1 MNAKSDTP
9 TLDALSKRAVSR
21 GRYKFYS
28 VLFGLG
34 ILCTIFAVLVLL
46 PFKYEAHVDIL
57 VRVDRD
63 ASPVPQL
70 GGPSA
75 DQIVVTGV
83 RPEDVATEI
92 SILTGRQVAEV
103 AYESLGPDFFLDEDE
118 LPENFRQ
125 RVIQVIKATLETV
138 TDSVEATLIKLRMAR
153 ESTPREDA
161 ISDIMSALNVSK
173 SVRSD
178 LISLGVRAG
187 SPENARAILSA
198 IATAYFEAH
207 QDARAVFRGNDL
219 FKDLQARTEAE
230 MAELG
235 RQIEQSKVDLNVFDF
250 PLWIEQRTLQ
260 LASLQAEQ
268 SVVAREKAGLDRQ
281 ITKVEADLTRI
292 KDAPLDA
299 EPLNSSELLSTFRGD
314 LGRAVRD
321 MQRDVVRFGRTSQ
334 QVQEGRAVI
343 EALQGEIR
351 QADIAHTQRLMRQFE
366 REDILIDIKSDSI
379 TALISDIEGEI
390 AKVSSKDASMRALE
404 TKRAALATSLAQV
417 TDERTR
423 SEWLAALDSSGPARI
438 TILDPIT
445 VSDNPVAPNKV
456 VILIAGIV
464 VSILGG
470 VGLYIILTQMF
481 VFPQQRRSTLFSLSM
496 ENDDQ
501 SDDQT
506 GAQDLPANPIQKTL
520 GRDAGR

>member
-9 TLDALSKRAVSR
+9 TLDALSKRAASR

-92 SILTGRQVAEV
+92 SILTGRQVAEA
-103 AYESLGPDFFLDEDE
+103 AYESLGADFFLDVDE
-118 LPENFRQ
+118 PPENFRQ
-125 RVIQVIKATLETV
+125 RVIQTIKATLETV
-138 TDSVEATLIKLRMAR
+138 TDGIDATLIKLRMAR

-161 ISDIMSALNVSK
+161 IGDVMNALNVSK

-187 SPENARAILSA
+187 SPEDAKAILSA
-198 IATAYFEAH
+198 IATAYFTAH
-207 QDARAVFRGNDL
+207 QDARAVFRGNDM
-219 FKDLQARTEAE
+219 FKDLQAQTEAE

-268 SVVAREKAGLDRQ
+268 NVVARDKAGLDRQ
-281 ITKVEADLTRI
+281 IAKVKADLSRI
-292 KDAPLDA
+292 SAAPLEA

-334 QVQEGRAVI
+334 QVQEARAVI
-343 EALQGEIR
+343 EALRGEIR
-351 QADIAHTQRLMRQFE
+351 QADIAHTQR
-366 REDILIDIKSDSI
+366 
-379 TALISDIEGEI
+379 
-390 AKVSSKDASMRALE
+390 
-404 TKRAALATSLAQV
+404 
-417 TDERTR
+417 
-423 SEWLAALDSSGPARI
+423 
-438 TILDPIT
+438 
-445 VSDNPVAPNKV
+445 
-456 VILIAGIV
+456 
-464 VSILGG
+464 
-470 VGLYIILTQMF
+470 
-481 VFPQQRRSTLFSLSM
+481 
-496 ENDDQ
+496 
-501 SDDQT
+501 
-506 GAQDLPANPIQKTL
+506 
-520 GRDAGR
+520 

>member
-1 MNAKSDTP
+1 MNAKSETP
-9 TLDALSKRAVSR
+9 TVDALSRRAASR

-63 ASPVPQL
+63 ASPVPQM
-70 GGPSA
+70 GGPSS

-103 AYESLGPDFFLDEDE
+103 AYESLGAEFFLDVDE
-118 LPENFRQ
+118 PPENFRQ
-125 RVIQVIKATLETV
+125 QVIQTIKRTMETV
-138 TDSVEATLIKLRMAR
+138 TDSIEAALIKLRLAR

-161 ISDIMSALNVSK
+161 INDVMKSLNVSK

-187 SPENARAILSA
+187 SPDDAKAILSA
-198 IATAYFEAH
+198 ISMAYFKAH

-219 FKDLQARTEAE
+219 FRDLQSKTETE
-230 MAELG
+230 LAELG

-268 SVVAREKAGLDRQ
+268 SVIARDKAGLDRQ
-281 ITKVEADLTRI
+281 KSKVEADLDRI
-292 KDAPLDA
+292 TAADLEA

-321 MQRDVVRFGRTSQ
+321 MERDVVRYGRTSQ
-334 QVQEGRAVI
+334 QVQEARAVI
-343 EALQGEIR
+343 VALRGEIR
-351 QADIAHTQRLMRQFE
+351 QADIAQTERLVRQFD
-366 REDILIDIKSDSI
+366 RESALLDIKSAGISEQI
-379 TALISDIEGEI
+379 QELKAEVAL
-390 AKVSSKDASMRALE
+390 VSSKNASMRSLE

-417 TDERTR
+417 TEERTR
-423 SEWLAALDSSGPARI
+423 SEWLAALDTNGPARI
-438 TILDPIT
+438 TILDPVT
-445 VSDNPVAPNKV
+445 ASDNPVAPNKV
-456 VILIAGIV
+456 VIFLAGIV
-464 VSILGG
+464 ISILGG
-470 VGLYIILTQMF
+470 VGLYIILTQVF
-481 VFPQQRRSTLFSLSM
+481 VFPQQRRAALFSRTQDGSAT
-496 ENDDQ
+496 
-501 SDDQT
+501 SDDADVSPQILQQ
-506 GAQDLPANPIQKTL
+506 AL